1 MTELKLD
8 YTKQSRHSSSMK
20 RLLLLAGIVM
30 IGLSIGIL
38 VMVISSGIS
47 RALIIPAL
55 ANILVGLHF
64 ILQSTGHKMLYPKKY
79 IHISSEVIEF
89 KLGGF
94 FKEQSIRWESV
105 SRVSD
110 EGKSIHIYS
119 GDQVTKINMLHFPL
133 SDEKRIKASIIA
145 IADEKQL

>member
-8 YTKQSRHSSSMK
+8 YTKQNRHSSSMK

-30 IGLSIGIL
+30 IGLSIAIL

-47 RALIIPAL
+47 RVLIIPAL
-55 ANILVGLHF
+55 ANTMVGVYF

-79 IHISSEVIEF
+79 IHISSEVIEY

-94 FKEQSIRWESV
+94 FKEQSIRWDSV

-110 EGKSIHIYS
+110 EGKSIHIHS
-119 GDQVTKINMLHFPL
+119 ANQLSKINMLHFPL

-145 IADEKQL
+145 IAEEKQL